1 MTRGFSRAFGYFTRY
16 AAVKH
21 TTFAPDPV
29 AQGVY
34 RYGRRCS
41 RTRSPDPKHDIIY
54 QNNAQAS
61 KHSISNH
68 QGQGAGMKQAF
79 YPGLGTGVTEEYS
92 VALVEI
98 RVCFD

>member
-1 MTRGFSRAFGYFTRY
+1 MAD
-16 AAVKH
+16 AVH
-21 TTFAPDPV
+21 AH
-29 AQGVY
+29 AL
-34 RYGRRCS
+34 
-41 RTRSPDPKHDIIY
+41 RTPKHDTIYGIIY